1 MLLLKAAAQDSLT
14 VLENFVLSITRS
26 ENPLIDIGANLTH
39 ESFGSD
45 FEDVTTRAQ
54 QANVDHLIITGSDIE
69 DSEKAI
75 ALATANTKLFSAT
88 AGIHPHHADQYS
100 DKAHRELDRLLQL
113 EVVKAVGETGLDF
126 FRDISPRDQQI
137 ESFLAHLTLAK
148 KFSKPLF
155 LHQREAHDTFL
166 GILKEH
172 RDSVGD
178 VVVHCFTDTAQAL
191 QDYLELDCYI
201 GITGWICDERRGAHL
216 LDCVNSIP
224 LNRLMIETDAPYL
237 MPLNLRPKPK
247 TRRNEPCNLPVV
259 LEAIASA
266 RTESSEEL
274 ALASTENAIR
284 FFSLQR

>member
-1 MLLLKAAAQDSLT
+1 MLIAAPVSSLT

-39 ESFGSD
+39 ESFSSD
-45 FEDVTTRAQ
+45 FEDVTARAQ
-54 QANVDHLIITGSDIE
+54 QANISHLIITGSDVE

-75 ALATANTKLFSAT
+75 ALATANTTLFSAT

-100 DKAHRELDRLLQL
+100 DKVHEELERLLQL

-137 ESFLAHLTLAK
+137 ESFLAHLKLAE
-148 KFSKPLF
+148 KFNKPLF
-155 LHQREAHDTFL
+155 LHQREAHETFL
-166 GILKEH
+166 GI
-172 RDSVGD
+172 
-178 VVVHCFTDTAQAL
+178 FDTAQAL
-191 QDYLELDCYI
+191 HDYLELDCYI

-216 LDCVNSIP
+216 LDCVSSIP

-237 MPLNLRPKPK
+237 MPRNLRPKPK

-266 RTESSEEL
+266 RTESAAQL

-284 FFSLQR
+284 FFSLQQ